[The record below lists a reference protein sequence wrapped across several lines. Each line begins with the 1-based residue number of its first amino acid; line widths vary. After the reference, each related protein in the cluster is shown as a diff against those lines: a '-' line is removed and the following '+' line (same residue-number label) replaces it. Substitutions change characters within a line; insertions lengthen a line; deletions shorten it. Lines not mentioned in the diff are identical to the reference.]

1 MPAQPDGDPAPP
13 DGALPDGLAW
23 DRPLRAY
30 VHVPF
35 CTVRC
40 GYCDFNTYT
49 AGELGGFDVDGYVQ
63 AVAQEMDL
71 AVAVGEPRPLAS
83 VFIGGGT
90 PSLLPPPA
98 LAMLLGAL
106 RERFGIENGAEV
118 TMEANPE
125 NVTPSALD
133 AWLDAGVNR
142 LSLGMQSAD
151 EAALRVLQRVHT
163 PGAAVAAATAAREAG
178 FAHVSLDLI
187 YGVPGQSPDSWRDTV
202 LAAVSARPDHVSAY
216 ALGVEDGTALARQVR
231 RGEVPAPDPDEA
243 AAQYD
248 IADEVLS
255 DAGFTWYEISNWARA
270 GGQCW
275 HNIGYWQGDNW
286 WGFGPGAHS
295 HVDGIRWWNVK
306 RPATYRAMLAA
317 GNSPAAGRETLT
329 PDQQR
334 LESVMLGVRLSE
346 GFSVPE
352 VPDERIARLLD
363 DGLVENADGARLR
376 RTRKGRMLADAVVR
390 VLLWDQGATG

>member
-363 DGLVENADGARLR
+363 EGLVENADGARLR
-376 RTRKGRMLADAVVR
+376 LTRKGRMLADAVVR

>member
-13 DGALPDGLAW
+13 DGALPDGLDW

-63 AVAQEMDL
+63 AVTHEMDL

-90 PSLLPPPA
+90 PSLLPPPS
-98 LAMLLGAL
+98 LGMLLGAL
-106 RERFGIENGAEV
+106 RERFGLEPGAEV

-125 NVTPSALD
+125 NVTPEALD

-163 PGAAVAAATAAREAG
+163 PGAAVAAATAARDAG
-178 FAHVSLDLI
+178 FEHVSLDLI

-231 RGEVPAPDPDEA
+231 RGEVPAPEPDDA

-255 DAGFTWYEISNWARA
+255 GAGFRWYEISNWARP

-275 HNIGYWQGDNW
+275 HNIGYWKGDNW

-317 GNSPAAGRETLT
+317 GSSPAAGRETLT
-329 PDQQR
+329 PEQQR

-346 GFSVPE
+346 GFAVPG
-352 VPDERIARLLD
+352 VPAERIARLLD
-363 DGLVENADGARLR
+363 DDLVENADGARLR
-376 RTRKGRMLADAVVR
+376 LTRKGRMLADAVVR
-390 VLLWDQGATG
+390 ILLWDQAATG

>member
-376 RTRKGRMLADAVVR
+376 LTRKGRMLADAVVR